1 MSFDRRDLSQL
12 RWTLG
17 GWVPYTWRLRRSTG
31 VETVFVPEFGP
42 VPARVPGSVQAAL
55 LKAGIISDWTIGLN
69 CYGSEW
75 IERRHWEFST
85 VLPAAW
91 FPISQPVWLRCEGLD
106 YRGTVLVNGKEAG
119 RFEGTLIPH
128 AFDLTPFIQAE
139 APNTLSIIFEG
150 APDEQAQIGYTSKT
164 RYLKPRFAYS
174 WDWCPRMV
182 GLGVWDGIHL
192 EIGGSPRLLNV
203 RPKPR
208 LKSDLESGE
217 LKVECRVWSG
227 EKNSGRLCASL
238 KKDGKEIGSVE
249 KSVSFAQGENIQE
262 LKFPPLQV
270 LPWNPNGE
278 GPQSLYDLS
287 VQCVDQAG
295 TVVDHWEGRTGFKRV
310 RWLPCEGAAKDALP
324 WLCEVNGNRIFLQGV
339 NWTPIRMNYHD
350 LRPADYERRLR
361 AYARMGCN
369 LLRVWGG
376 GLIEKREFY
385 DLCDRL
391 GLMVWQEFPL
401 SSSGLENTP
410 PDDPAIIRDLVRVA
424 QSAIER
430 RGGHVSLLQWCGGN
444 ELMNSSEK
452 HQLGD
457 GQPWDERH
465 PCLKA
470 LGDTVRKLDP
480 GTRFLPTSPF
490 GPIAHINPSR
500 YGQGIHHDVH
510 GPWKLPGSYED
521 WCAYWDRD
529 DALFHAEMGAPS
541 ASPLDLLERYR
552 GECRLWPPSNKNI
565 FWRRVGSWWVEPHHY
580 QEALAGLGP
589 KDGIAQYVRLSQDLQ
604 ARALSYAV
612 KTLKGRFP
620 SCAGCLIWM
629 GHDCFPC
636 GANTSILDFHG
647 RPKPAAKSLG
657 RIFRSRAGKTGKIT
671 RQD

>member
-1 MSFDRRDLSQL
+1 MSFDRHDLSRL
-12 RWTLG
+12 PWTLG
-17 GWVPYTWRLRRSTG
+17 GWVPYAWRLRRATEI
-31 VETVFVPEFGP
+31 ETVFVPEFGP
-42 VPARVPGSVQAAL
+42 MPARVPGSVQAAL
-55 LKAGIISDWTIGLN
+55 LKAGIISDWTVGLN

-75 IERRHWEFST
+75 IERRHWEFCS

-91 FPISQPVWLRCEGLD
+91 FPILQPVWLRCEGLD
-106 YRGTVLVNGKEAG
+106 YRGTVLVNGNEAG
-119 RFEGTLIPH
+119 RFEGTLVPH
-128 AFDLTPFIQAE
+128 AFDLTPFIQTG
-139 APNTLSIIFEG
+139 APNTLSVIFEG

-164 RYLKPRFAYS
+164 RSLKPRFAYS

-182 GLGVWDGIHL
+182 GLGLWDGIHL

-203 RPKPR
+203 RPKSR
-208 LKSDLESGE
+208 LRSDLQKGE
-217 LKVECRVWSG
+217 LKIECRIWSG
-227 EKNSGRLCASL
+227 ARTAGRLRATL
-238 KKDGKEIGSVE
+238 KQDGKDIASSE
-249 KSVSFAQGENIQE
+249 KSVSFAKGESVHE
-262 LKFPPLQV
+262 LKFPPIRA
-270 LPWNPNGE
+270 LPWHPNGE
-278 GPQSLYDLS
+278 GPQSLYEWS
-287 VQCVDQAG
+287 AQCLDETGEVLDRR
-295 TVVDHWEGRTGFKRV
+295 EGRTGFKRV
-310 RWLPCEGAAKDALP
+310 RWLPCKDAPKDSLP
-324 WLCEVNGNRIFLQGV
+324 WLCEVNGKPVFLQGV

-410 PDDPAIIRDLVRVA
+410 PDDPSVIQDLVRVA

-430 RGGHVSLLQWCGGN
+430 RAGHVSLIQWCGGN
-444 ELMNSSEK
+444 ELMRSSGENRPGEE
-452 HQLGD
+452 L
-457 GQPWDERH
+457 PWDECH

-470 LGDTVRKLDP
+470 LGDTVRRLDP
-480 GTRFLPTSPF
+480 GTRFLPTSPY
-490 GPIAHINPSR
+490 GPIAHINPAL
-500 YGQGIHHDVH
+500 YGQGLHHNVH
-510 GPWKLPGSYED
+510 GPWKLFGSFED

-552 GECRLWPPSNKNI
+552 GGCSLWPLSNENI
-565 FWRRVGSWWVEPHHY
+565 FWRRVGGWWVEPQHY
-580 QEALAGLGP
+580 RDALAGLSP
-589 KDGIAQYVRLSQDLQ
+589 QDAVARYVQLSQALQ

-612 KTLKGRFP
+612 KTLKARFP
-620 SCAGCLIWM
+620 ACAGCLIWM

-657 RIFRSRAGKTGKIT
+657 RIFRTRPVRKEKT
-671 RQD
+671 